1 MCSYEV
7 ASITAISRVTDAS
20 RKQDAGMDG
29 EALAAVAADG
39 GAVIVENTGALAWAC
54 LPVWGAF
61 CAALASVLRRLGAK
75 GRARLGAK
83 GRAQHRHLCPT
94 SPLHMPADGT
104 LQPAQNVY
112 IANARFGS
120 DAANTE
126 FQIELD
132 IPSTDNIMGW
142 LLELEFIP
150 GSTGEATVVKDQG
163 GAATFYLPRLAGAK
177 NGNRLRI
184 TLPVAEFSCNPGT
197 GTWGACTG
205 GGKFRLST
213 FVALSWFKASG
224 EAVYSPDARGD
235 VVSASDFTRK
245 TAVYGSPRGSAA
257 PWDAV
262 FYVGEGWERERG
274 HIACA
279 AKGPL
284 RLTGA

>member
-1 MCSYEV
+1 M
-7 ASITAISRVTDAS
+7 
-20 RKQDAGMDG
+20 
-29 EALAAVAADG
+29 
-39 GAVIVENTGALAWAC
+39 
-54 LPVWGAF
+54 
-61 CAALASVLRRLGAK
+61 
-75 GRARLGAK
+75 
-83 GRAQHRHLCPT
+83 
-94 SPLHMPADGT
+94 
-104 LQPAQNVY
+104 Y

-132 IPSTDNIMGW
+132 IPTTDNIMGW

-163 GAATFYLPRLAGAK
+163 GAATFYLPRSAGAK
-177 NGNRLRI
+177 NGNRLGI
-184 TLPVAEFSCNPGT
+184 NLALAEFSCNPGT

-235 VVSASDFTRK
+235 VVSASDFSRK
-245 TAVYGSPRGSAA
+245 SAVYGSPRGSAA

-262 FYVGEGWERERG
+262 FYVGEGWELHGGTLHARR
-274 HIACA
+274 
-279 AKGPL
+279 KGL
-284 RLTGA
+284 CV